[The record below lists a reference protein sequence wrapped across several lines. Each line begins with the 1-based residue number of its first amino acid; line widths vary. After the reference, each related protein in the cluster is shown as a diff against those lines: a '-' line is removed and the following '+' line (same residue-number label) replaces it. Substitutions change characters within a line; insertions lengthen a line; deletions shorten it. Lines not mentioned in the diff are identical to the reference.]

1 MATVTF
7 VGESNHGQIH
17 RLADCPFSTLLV
29 NTCIMRASAHKS
41 SAENNEFVFLANSKS
56 DECNSVAN
64 YAALFELRLTCSW
77 RIDIEPEDCAQI

>member
-1 MATVTF
+1 
-7 VGESNHGQIH
+7 
-17 RLADCPFSTLLV
+17 
-29 NTCIMRASAHKS
+29 MRASAYKS